1 MMQNLSNSVIMQTL
15 KLLYNKKTRL
25 QTKRGCL
32 KKAASFCLLFFCFTL
47 LPYSFALAARTDSL
61 EQSLLTAKADTNKIK
76 LLNTLG
82 LEYSENNA
90 AKSLGY
96 SYKAIELSSLLNFP
110 VGLVD
115 AYNNI
120 GIAYDIMGKYDSALL
135 NYNNALEIVK
145 QTSNNKRKTANIIN
159 NIGLVHWNKG
169 EFDTALNYYL
179 QSLKLFEE
187 INNKKGQANTL
198 SNIGLIYYDL
208 KKFKQALKYHL
219 DALKIRNEINDLH
232 GIGVSQTNIGM
243 TYSNLK
249 DVSKAL
255 EYLKESLVT
264 KTQSN
269 DLYGQAISL
278 GNIGV
283 MFNELQQYDSALLY
297 QQKAL
302 PIKIKLN
309 DPYGT
314 ISSYCNI
321 ASSYHELNNYKTALE
336 YSLKALPLALEL
348 NSKTRLMKVYEYLSK
363 EYKELG
369 DLKKALEY
377 YEKHSA
383 LKDKVYS
390 ETSASQI
397 AEMQTK
403 YDTQKKDLELAKKD
417 IEINNNQ
424 LELVK
429 HRNTRTILLIS
440 IAALFLIFYVLY
452 MRYRYKQK
460 TLLSN
465 TLLKEQDIRSK
476 AVIEAEENERIRIAR
491 ELHDG
496 VGQHLSAVK
505 LNISNLQANLNLK
518 EEQQKIMM
526 HNALAIIDESVKEV
540 RAVSHNMMPN
550 ALNESGIV
558 NAVRTFV
565 NRINSSNKL
574 QIEFETHGIDKRPES
589 TIEIILYRILQE
601 LITNILRHSEASA
614 ASLQLIQHESEL
626 TLMIEDNGKGF
637 DSKALKN
644 TGIGLKNI
652 QSRVA
657 YLNGTI
663 HIDSQPQKGST
674 ITIEIPVKK

>member
-1 MMQNLSNSVIMQTL
+1 MQSLSNSVIMQTL
-15 KLLYNKKTRL
+15 KLLYNKKISI

-47 LPYSFALAARTDSL
+47 LPYSLAFATADSL
-61 EQSLLTAKADTNKIK
+61 EQSLLTTKADTNKIR
-76 LLNTLG
+76 LLNKLG
-82 LEYSENNA
+82 MKYYENNA
-90 AKSLGY
+90 AKSLSY
-96 SYKAIELSSLLNFP
+96 SYQAIALSKSLDFP
-110 VGLVD
+110 AGLAD

-135 NYNNALEIVK
+135 NYDEALRIVK
-145 QTSNNKRKTANIIN
+145 EKTNNKRTTANIIN

-169 EFDTALNYYL
+169 EFDSALNYYL

-187 INNKKGQANTL
+187 TNNKKGQANTL

-208 KKFKQALKYHL
+208 KKFEQSLSYHIE
-219 DALKIRNEINDLH
+219 ALKIREELNDQY

-243 TYSNLK
+243 TYSNLH
-249 DVSKAL
+249 DVPKAL
-255 EYLKESLVT
+255 EYLKKSLIT
-264 KTQSN
+264 KRKNN
-269 DLYGQAISL
+269 DLYGEAISL

-283 MFNELQQYDSALLY
+283 MFNEMQQYDSALFY
-297 QQKAL
+297 QQAAL
-302 PIKIKLN
+302 PIRIKLN
-309 DPYGT
+309 DPYGI

-321 ASSYHELNNYKTALE
+321 ASSYHDLNDYKTALI
-336 YSLKALPLALEL
+336 YSSKALPMAIEL
-348 NSKTRLMKVYEYLSK
+348 NSKTRLMKVYEYLAK

-383 LKDKVYS
+383 IKDKVYS

-424 LELVK
+424 LEIVK
-429 HRNTRTILLIS
+429 HRNRQTILLVS
-440 IAALFLIFYVLY
+440 IAALLLIFYVLY
-452 MRYRYKQK
+452 IRYRYKQK
-460 TLLSN
+460 TLLN
-465 TLLKEQDIRSK
+465 KTLLKEQEIRSK

-505 LNISNLQANLNLK
+505 LNISNLQAHLDLK
-518 EEQQKIMM
+518 EEPQQTMM

-550 ALNESGIV
+550 ALNENGIV

-574 QIEFETHGIDKRPES
+574 QIEFEAHGINKRLDS
-589 TIEIILYRILQE
+589 TIEIILYRIIQE
-601 LITNILRHSEASA
+601 LVTNILRHSEAST
-614 ASLQLIQHESEL
+614 ASLQLIQHENEL
-626 TLMIEDNGKGF
+626 TLMVEDNGKGF
-637 DSKALKN
+637 DCKALKN
-644 TGIGLKNI
+644 VGIGLKNI
-652 QSRVA
+652 QSRVD

-663 HIDSQPQKGST
+663 NIDSQPQKGST
-674 ITIEIPVKK
+674 VTVEIPVKK